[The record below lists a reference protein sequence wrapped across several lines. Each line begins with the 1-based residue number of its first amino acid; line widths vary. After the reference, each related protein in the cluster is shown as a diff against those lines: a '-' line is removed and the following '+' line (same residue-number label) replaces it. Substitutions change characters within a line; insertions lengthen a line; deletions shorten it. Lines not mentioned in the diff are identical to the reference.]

1 MQYAG
6 SGILLATKQGKSRM
20 LISNRI
26 WSFDLVRAAAA
37 VIVALV
43 LPTGCGRRSAEAGEQ
58 ATIAQLAARAES
70 ANAAF
75 INGDMR
81 RWWRISGPIADDFT
95 LMQPLGGFT
104 RGFDPS
110 PAHLDQLAHTF
121 TRGEATFELV
131 QGYAT
136 RDMAVLVF
144 IERQRA
150 EVAGLPEQDWSLR
163 VTQVWRRRADT
174 WELAHRHADVLV
186 NKMAMDRTAVL
197 AQTD

>member
-1 MQYAG
+1 
-6 SGILLATKQGKSRM
+6 M
-20 LISNRI
+20 LISTRT
-26 WSFDLVRAAAA
+26 WSFDLLRAAA
-37 VIVALV
+37 VVVALI
-43 LPTGCGRRSAEAGEQ
+43 LSAGCARRSAEAEEQ
-58 ATIAQLAARAES
+58 TIIARLAARAET

-81 RWWRISGPIADDFT
+81 RWWGIAGPVADDFT

-104 RGFDPS
+104 RGFDPN
-110 PAHLDQLAHTF
+110 PEHLDRLARTF

-144 IERQRA
+144 IERQRG

-163 VTQVWRRRADT
+163 VTQVWRRRGGV
-174 WELAHRHADVLV
+174 WELAHRHADTLV
-186 NKMAMDRTAVL
+186 NKITMERSAAL
-197 AQTD
+197 ARSD